1 MNVLKNVD
9 IVSLLDGCFDV
20 ALKSSVSDIHIETK
34 QEFVVIK
41 FRIDGVL
48 SIYKQLS
55 LELGPQLFSRLKVLI
70 NGDITK
76 RNTPQEGR
84 FSMGDDRLNGIDL
97 RVVIV
102 PTVLGEK
109 AVLRILNRKDLMLK
123 LSELGMHQSTYQ
135 HYKEMLAS
143 RQGLILVCGATGSGK
158 TTTMYASLMEV
169 NADERHIITVED
181 PVEYIVDGINQ
192 IQVNKDAG
200 LAMSSALKYILRMD
214 PDVVFVGEIR
224 DTQTASLACS
234 AALTGHLVV
243 ATIHTNDSLSAITRL
258 YDMGIEPFMIAHSL
272 KGVVSQ
278 VLMPKMCD
286 ACGGEGCDSCS
297 SKGFKGRRGVFEL
310 MVINKRLRER
320 IISPPY
326 SISELEDYAREGFYQ
341 TIKEEAALKLKE
353 NTISSRE
360 YHLLSL

>member
-9 IVSLLDGCFDV
+9 IVSLLDDCFRE
-20 ALKSSVSDIHIETK
+20 ALKQNVSDIHIETK
-34 QEFVVIK
+34 QEFVMIK
-41 FRIDGVL
+41 FRIDGIL
-48 SIYKQLS
+48 SQYQQLS

-70 NGDITK
+70 NADITK
-76 RNTPQEGR
+76 RNSPQEGR
-84 FSMGDDRLNGIDL
+84 FSIGDSRVDGFDM
-97 RVVIV
+97 RVVII

-109 AVLRILNRKDLMLK
+109 AVLRILNRRDLLLQ

-135 HYKEMLAS
+135 HYKDMLAS

-158 TTTMYASLMEV
+158 TTTMYASLMEID
-169 NADERHIITVED
+169 AKRRHIITVED

-192 IQVNKDAG
+192 IQVNKDVG
-200 LAMSSALKYILRMD
+200 LTMSSALKYILRMD

-224 DTQTASLACS
+224 DKQTASLACS

-278 VLMPKMCD
+278 VLMPKVCNVCD
-286 ACGGEGCDSCS
+286 GEGCERCS
-297 SKGFKGRRGVFEL
+297 DKGFSGRRGFFEL
-310 MVINKRLRER
+310 LVMNKKLKES
-320 IISPPY
+320 IVSPPY
-326 SISELEDYAREGFYQ
+326 SMSELEGYAREGFYQ
-341 TIKEEAALKLKE
+341 TIKEEASLKLEESVITQK
-353 NTISSRE
+353 E
-360 YHLLSL
+360 YHLLSM